1 MTAEDGEQREVGGY
15 RLLRRLGSGGMGT
28 VHEAVD
34 ADGRHVALKLL
45 HPHISAD
52 PQARKRLVREVSLLH
67 RVREA
72 GVARVLDAE
81 VEDAEAFVVTE
92 LIEGPTLEEDVAA
105 DGRFSPAELSHLAHG
120 LTEALR
126 AIHAVGVVH
135 RDFKPGNVM
144 MSEHGPVV
152 IDFGI
157 AQVADDARL
166 TQTGMV
172 TGTPGYLDP
181 EVIAGAEPSPTCD
194 WWGWAAVL
202 LFAATGRP
210 PFGRGPTGAVLAR
223 VTTGQA
229 DTEGLEPV
237 VAKALRA
244 ALDPAPE
251 RRLGPDGV
259 LAVLDGQ
266 WGDDKLTQVLQVG
279 AAGALAAGV
288 GLLADGDGDAS
299 RALDAGP
306 ATAPF
311 TDGTRAAAT
320 GLPAGVAATGATAAM
335 PADATAA
342 LPATDP
348 TAALPAAEPT
358 AALGPV
364 PGTTAGQHP
373 GTAAMPA
380 AGDPPTR
387 AVPAGR
393 ATRAMTTPE
402 TRALP
407 ADPTRAMPVQ
417 PATQALPADP
427 PVMPA
432 SYPPRRP
439 EGALTSYPP
448 PQQVDDRTAVYPP
461 AGPPGAPGYLAQ
473 QGYGHGGYPG
483 TQGYPGPGQ
492 AVQGYPEPG
501 YPAQGYPPPGS
512 PAGYPGYPG
521 QQPGEAPP
529 AWARPPRRR
538 TLVVATV
545 GVGVT
550 ALATAF
556 PGAFLVAAAG
566 LLVLTATTGWAGRS
580 RRAAR
585 LRRGSRPGDDA
596 RMLVGLPWHLLRGVL
611 SVLPGVVVGA
621 VAGGATWWVLTSLGD
636 PRLGAPLVL
645 WSAAAAALL
654 AAWFTPGSWTARQGA
669 RALVDVLTP
678 TRGFRTLLVVLVLVV
693 AALFLAQT
701 VVLAPAPPSWA
712 PLPGPP
718 FGI

>member
-1 MTAEDGEQREVGGY
+1 MTTADGEQREVGGY

-52 PQARKRLVREVSLLH
+52 PQARKRLAREVSLLH

-72 GVARVLDAE
+72 GIARVLDAE

-92 LIEGPTLEEDVAA
+92 LVEGPTLEEDVAA
-105 DGRFSPAELSHLAHG
+105 DGPFSPSELSHLAHG
-120 LTEALR
+120 LAEALR

-237 VAKALRA
+237 VAKALRG
-244 ALDPAPE
+244 ALDPQPG

-266 WGDDKLTQVLQVG
+266 WGDDKLTQALQVG
-279 AAGALAAGV
+279 AAGALAAGA
-288 GLLADGDGDAS
+288 GLLAGGEGTP
-299 RALDAGP
+299 ALDGGP

-311 TDGTRAAAT
+311 TDGTRAAAM
-320 GLPAGVAATGATAAM
+320 GLPTGAAATDARAALPATDATAAMPATGATAAL
-335 PADATAA
+335 PAPGATAA
-342 LPATDP
+342 LPAADP
-348 TAALPAAEPT
+348 TAALPAADSHAPT
-358 AALGPV
+358 GAAD
-364 PGTTAGQHP
+364 A
-373 GTAAMPA
+373 
-380 AGDPPTR
+380 
-387 AVPAGR
+387 AGR
-393 ATRAMTTPE
+393 ATRAMATPE

-407 ADPTRAMPVQ
+407 ADPPTRAMPVQ

-448 PQQVDDRTAVYPP
+448 AHQADDRTAVYSPV
-461 AGPPGAPGYLAQ
+461 GHPGAPGYPAEH
-473 QGYGHGGYPG
+473 GYGPGGHTVQGQPPQGYPG
-483 TQGYPGPGQ
+483 QAYPGQGQVQGYPGPG
-492 AVQGYPEPG
+492 YPES
-501 YPAQGYPPPGS
+501 YPA
-512 PAGYPGYPG
+512 PGYPG
-521 QQPGEAPP
+521 QPQPGEAPP

-545 GVGVT
+545 GVGV
-550 ALATAF
+550 AAVATAF
-556 PGAFLVAAAG
+556 PGAFLVAAAA
-566 LLVLTATTGWAGRS
+566 LLLLTATTGWAGRS

-585 LRRGSRPGDDA
+585 LRRGPRPGDDA
-596 RMLVGLPWHLLRGVL
+596 RMLAGLPWHLLRGAL

-621 VAGGATWWVLTSLGD
+621 VVGGATWWVLTSLGD
-636 PRLGAPLVL
+636 PRLGPPLVL
-645 WSAAAAALL
+645 GIAAAAALL
-654 AAWFTPGSWTARQGA
+654 AAWFTPGGWTARQGA
-669 RALVDVLTP
+669 RAMVDVLTP

-693 AALFLAQT
+693 AALLVAQT